1 MIVTNSDLS
10 ASLHRLTRLMHRM
23 AHQTRPRRQG
33 LYHGQAHL
41 LLHISQNDGVVQRD
55 LAEQLDVR
63 PSSLT
68 EMLVKMEQLGLV
80 QRRPDENDQRLL
92 RIYLTEAGQ
101 EAAAELLG
109 TVNDWNGTLFDCLD
123 PTEREQLQAILA
135 KLAANLETLEGTGA
149 GEGERWGWREGHHHG
164 PVGADHSGC
173 GHHGRCGRHHR
184 HHD

>member
-1 MIVTNSDLS
+1 MTITNSDLS

-23 AHQTRPRRQG
+23 AHQTRPHRQG

-80 QRRPDENDQRLL
+80 QRRSDENDQRLL
-92 RIYLTEAGQ
+92 RIYLTEAGK

-109 TVNDWNGTLFDCLD
+109 TVNDWNGTLFDCLE

-135 KLAANLETLEGTGA
+135 KLAANLETLGYAGA
-149 GEGERWGWREGHHHG
+149 GDGERWGWHEGHHHG
-164 PVGADHSGC
+164 PADARHPGC
-173 GHHGRCGRHHR
+173 ARHGRWDGRIR